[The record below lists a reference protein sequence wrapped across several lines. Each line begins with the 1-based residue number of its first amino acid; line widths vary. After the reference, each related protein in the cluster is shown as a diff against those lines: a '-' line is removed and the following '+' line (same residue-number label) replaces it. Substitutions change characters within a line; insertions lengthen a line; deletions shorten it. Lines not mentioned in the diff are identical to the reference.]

1 MRYDP
6 RMSELIALPPQSA
19 GVSWPTEAWPEGPL
33 EPGVDAG
40 RIEKTLD
47 RLFAE
52 PPGGGTLESGE
63 TRSILIAHHGRVVI
77 ERYGPD
83 LGPHAP
89 FPSWSCAKS
98 ILHALVGIL
107 VSRGQLDVH
116 APADVPAWREAG
128 DRRRDITL
136 DALLRMSSGLAFN
149 EDYVDTE
156 GSDAIRMLFG
166 EGKDD
171 VSAYAAAR
179 PLEHEPDTFFSYS
192 SGTSNIVSSIV
203 RRALGADE
211 TGYRE
216 FMHRELFDR
225 IGMRSAEPRFDASG
239 TFIGSSFVFATARDF
254 ARFGLLYLRDGVWEG
269 ERILPEGWID
279 YARTPTPTDPECSY
293 GAHWWLARDG
303 SQIFNASGYKGQ
315 FIVVAPAWDLVLVR
329 TGDSEPEQRGAVL
342 LALAELVRAFP
353 FVGRVA

>member
-1 MRYDP
+1 
-6 RMSELIALPPQSA
+6 MSDLIGLPPQSA
-19 GVSWPTEAWPEGPL
+19 GVPWPTEAWPEGPL
-33 EPGVDAG
+33 ERGVDSA

-47 RLFAE
+47 HLFAE
-52 PPGGGTLESGE
+52 PPGGGTLDSGE
-63 TRSILIAHHGRVVI
+63 TKSVLIAHRGRVVV
-77 ERYGPD
+77 ERYGRDLDPD
-83 LGPHAP
+83 TL

-98 ILHALVGIL
+98 MLHALVGVL
-107 VSRGQLDVH
+107 VSRGGLEVH
-116 APADVPAWREAG
+116 APADVPAWRG
-128 DRRRDITL
+128 DRRCQITL

-156 GSDAIRMLFG
+156 RSDAIRMLFG

-171 VSAYAAAR
+171 VSAYAAAK
-179 PLEHEPDTFFSYS
+179 PLEHEPDRVFSYS
-192 SGTSNIVSSIV
+192 SGTSNIVSSIL

-211 TGYRE
+211 DGYRE

-225 IGMRSAEPRFDASG
+225 IGMRSADPRFDASG

-254 ARFGLLYLRDGVWEG
+254 ARFGLLYLRDGLWEG
-269 ERILPEGWID
+269 QRILPEGWVD
-279 YARTPTPTDPECSY
+279 YARTPTPTDPERSY

-315 FIVVAPAWDLVLVR
+315 YIVVAPACDLVLVR

-342 LALAELVRAFP
+342 RALSELVRAFP
-353 FVGRVA
+353 LVGRVA